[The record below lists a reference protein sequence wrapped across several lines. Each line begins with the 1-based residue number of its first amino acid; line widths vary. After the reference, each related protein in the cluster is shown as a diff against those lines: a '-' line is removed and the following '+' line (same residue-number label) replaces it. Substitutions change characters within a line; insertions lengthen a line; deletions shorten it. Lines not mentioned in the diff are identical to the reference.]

1 METLGPPEGGLEGW
15 LATSM
20 WYSMVA
26 FLVAWDPF
34 PQDWPNVSAPL
45 NMTEKALQV
54 VREILEKPSAE
65 VALGEVG

>member
-1 METLGPPEGGLEGW
+1 
-15 LATSM
+15 M